1 MEQQAVLHRATTS
14 CQLEETT
21 LDFKAANHCQDSSV
35 CETVHVD
42 NVMRTVS
49 VSHFVTE
56 QDIMDELEYEEIIA
70 NIEQIFSP
78 FGDLKSITIMVI
90 SSTDAPHDNT
100 EIREIREDDGTFDR
114 ECIVFITFLLGDAAA
129 AASTAINGSLI
140 NLPLC

>member
-78 FGDLKSITIMVI
+78 FGDLESITIMVI
-90 SSTDAPHDNT
+90 SSTDAPHENA
-100 EIREIREDDGTFDR
+100 EIREDDGVLDR
-114 ECIVFITFLLGDAAA
+114 ECIVLITFLLGDAAA
-129 AASTAINGSLI
+129 AATTAINGSLI

>member
-14 CQLEETT
+14 YHLEETT
-21 LDFKAANHCQDSSV
+21 LDFETAKHCQDSSV
-35 CETVHVD
+35 CETLSVD

-56 QDIMDELEYEEIIA
+56 QDIMDESEYEEIIA

-78 FGDLKSITIMVI
+78 FGDLESITIMVI
-90 SSTDAPHDNT
+90 SSTDAPHENT
-100 EIREIREDDGTFDR
+100 EMREDDSTLDR

-129 AASTAINGSLI
+129 AAKTAINGS
-140 NLPLC
+140 